1 MFCDL
6 NCPDNFLDYPIYYCS
21 GKNGWAVENLK
32 DQKKNIE
39 CILKGIIKHVPQPKI
54 SN

>member
-6 NCPDNFLDYPIYYCS
+6 NCPEMFLDYPIFYSS
-21 GKNGWAVENLK
+21 GKNGWAVENMSDERK
-32 DQKKNIE
+32 DIE

-54 SN
+54 S